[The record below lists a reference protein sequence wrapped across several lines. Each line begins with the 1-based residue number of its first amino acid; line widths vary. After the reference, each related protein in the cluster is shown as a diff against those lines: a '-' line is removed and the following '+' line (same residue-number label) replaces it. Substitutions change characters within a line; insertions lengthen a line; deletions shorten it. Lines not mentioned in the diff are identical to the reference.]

1 MICYDMVFYDPG
13 RTNNYVDE
21 LVTSGYR
28 YHYLG
33 GGNEVGNVGL
43 VFEGKARNR
52 LLLDYGIAPTSP
64 PRYPQ
69 ESPMVKD
76 AIITHSHVD
85 HLGMAPWL
93 PSNYNTNLHGTKSVS
108 YTHLTLPTKRIV

>member
-1 MICYDMVFYDPG
+1 MVFYNPG
-13 RTNNYVDE
+13 RTTDYPEDPVK
-21 LVTSGYR
+21 SGYR

-33 GGNEVGNVGL
+33 GGNEVGNVGIVL
-43 VFEGKARNR
+43 EDHTTNR

-64 PRYPQ
+64 PKYPK
-69 ESPMVKD
+69 ESPPVKN

-93 PSNYNTNLHGTKSVS
+93 PANYNTNLHGTK
-108 YTHLTLPTKRIV
+108 